1 MFPRDRYATK
11 WALSTARQKSATHL
25 ACSEVLLQLENLDRL
40 EIFLIPASPKQQQNI
55 QAKSEL
61 AMARSILDFSTSR
74 SNKF

>member
-1 MFPRDRYATK
+1 MK
-11 WALSTARQKSATHL
+11 
-25 ACSEVLLQLENLDRL
+25 NLDRL

-55 QAKSEL
+55 QAKSQL